1 MSLLHNCFVV
11 MTLLKCFTLLRFES
25 RLIKEEA
32 QRGRI
37 FTSHV
42 KERFAVTLV
51 VLLHVS
57 HEYCRLILRLKS
69 TCPKWSLPFEVSN

>member
-1 MSLLHNCFVV
+1 
-11 MTLLKCFTLLRFES
+11 MTLLKCFTLLMFES

-42 KERFAVTLV
+42 KKRFAVTLFCCTFLTNIA
-51 VLLHVS
+51 VLFSDLS
-57 HEYCRLILRLKS
+57 RRAPYGLFL
-69 TCPKWSLPFEVSN
+69 

>member
-1 MSLLHNCFVV
+1 
-11 MTLLKCFTLLRFES
+11 MTLLKCFTLLMFES

-32 QRGRI
+32 PRGRI

-42 KERFAVTLV
+42 KKRFAVTLV

-57 HEYCRLILRLKS
+57 HEYCRAVLRLKS
-69 TCPKWSLPFEVSN
+69 TYPIWSLPLRFPIKF

>member
-1 MSLLHNCFVV
+1 M
-11 MTLLKCFTLLRFES
+11 FES

-32 QRGRI
+32 HRGRI

-42 KERFAVTLV
+42 KKRFAVTL

-57 HEYCRLILRLKS
+57 HEYCRVILRFKS
-69 TCPKWSLPFEVSN
+69 TCPVWSLPLRFPIKF